1 MSFFSGSAVQIYPN
15 GKGSASRI
23 IVFVQIISVSG
34 KLKEGVSLTS
44 TKTSSS
50 FSQPRLS
57 STIRVYKVL
66 ESGKND
72 GLGLNTS
79 DEKDLK
85 VWLKASEE
93 NRFYFQEVV
102 AIWKNAARPEESVSL
117 NEMEDKVLKVIKR
130 EIAPVSTFKWIRYA
144 AAILLLGV
152 ALITFRLMRSVPEV
166 DPILLSTSE
175 GERLEFVL
183 PDSSLIWMNE
193 NSELS
198 FVMEGNS
205 RKVRMSGEIFFD
217 IWTDSTR
224 SFIIEAGKSRTEVLG
239 TSFNI
244 KTEEDGEVE
253 IRVSSGVVAFSA
265 QSNEQNRLE
274 LEKGEL
280 AILSSEEEE
289 LTKEETAV
297 LNTAVWRTGEL
308 NFDNNELGML
318 ADELRRYMDLDL
330 RFEDPAIAN
339 CKVTAVIALDDKSLV
354 EDILS
359 FSMGLEIE
367 KTDERTW
374 VLKGESCE

>member
-1 MSFFSGSAVQIYPN
+1 MDIE
-15 GKGSASRI
+15 
-23 IVFVQIISVSG
+23 QIIIKYFEEGLSP
-34 KLKEGVSLTS
+34 KE
-44 TKTSSS
+44 
-50 FSQPRLS
+50 
-57 STIRVYKVL
+57 
-66 ESGKND
+66 
-72 GLGLNTS
+72 
-79 DEKDLK
+79 EKDLK

>member
-1 MSFFSGSAVQIYPN
+1 M
-15 GKGSASRI
+15 
-23 IVFVQIISVSG
+23 
-34 KLKEGVSLTS
+34 
-44 TKTSSS
+44 
-50 FSQPRLS
+50 
-57 STIRVYKVL
+57 
-66 ESGKND
+66 
-72 GLGLNTS
+72 
-79 DEKDLK
+79 
-85 VWLKASEE
+85 
-93 NRFYFQEVV
+93 V

-253 IRVSSGVVAFSA
+253 IRVPKLGS
-265 QSNEQNRLE
+265 QTPWH
-274 LEKGEL
+274 
-280 AILSSEEEE
+280 
-289 LTKEETAV
+289 TKSTCA
-297 LNTAVWRTGEL
+297 
-308 NFDNNELGML
+308 
-318 ADELRRYMDLDL
+318 
-330 RFEDPAIAN
+330 
-339 CKVTAVIALDDKSLV
+339 
-354 EDILS
+354 
-359 FSMGLEIE
+359 
-367 KTDERTW
+367 
-374 VLKGESCE
+374 

>member
-1 MSFFSGSAVQIYPN
+1 MDIE
-15 GKGSASRI
+15 
-23 IVFVQIISVSG
+23 QIIIKYFEEGLSP
-34 KLKEGVSLTS
+34 KEEG
-44 TKTSSS
+44 
-50 FSQPRLS
+50 
-57 STIRVYKVL
+57 
-66 ESGKND
+66 
-72 GLGLNTS
+72 
-79 DEKDLK
+79 DLK

-93 NRFYFQEVV
+93 NRFYFHEVV

-308 NFDNNELGML
+308 NFDNNELSML

>member
-1 MSFFSGSAVQIYPN
+1 MDIE
-15 GKGSASRI
+15 
-23 IVFVQIISVSG
+23 QIIIKYFEEGLSP
-34 KLKEGVSLTS
+34 KE
-44 TKTSSS
+44 
-50 FSQPRLS
+50 
-57 STIRVYKVL
+57 
-66 ESGKND
+66 
-72 GLGLNTS
+72 
-79 DEKDLK
+79 EKDLK
-85 VWLKASEE
+85 VWLKTSEE